1 LEKANLALAR
11 RILMTKK
18 RFDEMNAAEFDSLID
33 GYIER
38 TATGYGEMPA
48 ELFLDLLVE
57 WMEARVDETVNLSI
71 DVGEADD
78 LVITPDREL
87 SDIVIKGNEIL
98 VGKRRFVLKL
108 TERA

>member
-1 LEKANLALAR
+1 LEKANFALAG

-18 RFDEMNAAEFDSLID
+18 RFDEMDEAEFDSLID

-48 ELFLDLLVE
+48 EIFLDLLAE
-57 WMEARVDETVNLSI
+57 RMEAGADETVNLSI
-71 DVGEADD
+71 DVSKGDD

>member
-1 LEKANLALAR
+1 
-11 RILMTKK
+11 MTKK
-18 RFDEMNAAEFDSLID
+18 RFDKMNEAEFDSLID

-38 TATGYGEMPA
+38 TASGYGEMPA

-57 WMEARVDETVNLSI
+57 RMEARADETVNLFI
-71 DVGEADD
+71 DVSEEDN

-108 TERA
+108 AERT

>member
-1 LEKANLALAR
+1 LEKANFALAG

-18 RFDEMNAAEFDSLID
+18 RFDEMNEAEFDSLIE

-38 TATGYGEMPA
+38 AATGYGEMPA

-57 WMEARVDETVNLSI
+57 RMEARADETVNLFI
-71 DVGEADD
+71 DVSEEDN

-108 TERA
+108 AERA

>member
-1 LEKANLALAR
+1 MEKAHFAVAG

-18 RFDEMNAAEFDSLID
+18 QFEDMSEAEFDSLVD

-48 ELFLDLLVE
+48 QFFLDLLVE
-57 WMEARVDETVNLSI
+57 RMAAKVDETVNLSI
-71 DVGEADD
+71 DVSEGDD

-87 SDIVIKGNEIL
+87 GDIVIRGNEIL

-108 TERA
+108 AERA

>member
-1 LEKANLALAR
+1 
-11 RILMTKK
+11 MTKK
-18 RFDEMNAAEFDSLID
+18 RFDKMSEAEFDSLID

-48 ELFLDLLVE
+48 EFFLDLLAERMADKVS
-57 WMEARVDETVNLSI
+57 ETVNLSI
-71 DVGEADD
+71 DMGEDDD

-87 SDIVIKGNEIL
+87 SDIVIHGNEIL

-108 TERA
+108 AERT